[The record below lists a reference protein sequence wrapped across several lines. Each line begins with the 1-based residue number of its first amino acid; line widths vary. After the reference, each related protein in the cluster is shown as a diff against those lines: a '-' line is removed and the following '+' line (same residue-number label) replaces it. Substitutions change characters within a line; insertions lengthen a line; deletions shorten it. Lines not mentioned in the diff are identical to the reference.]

1 MVVVDNTFLSPYL
14 QNPLDHGA
22 DIVVHSVT
30 KYINGHSDVLMGVLA
45 TDNDELHERL
55 KFLQNA
61 IGAVP
66 SAFDCFLAHR
76 GLKTLHLRAKA
87 ASQNAD
93 ALARALKKNPNVLA
107 VNYPGLDSHA
117 QRGIALKQHR
127 DGMGGGMLSFRV
139 RGGQEAAKRL
149 CGETK
154 VFTLAESLGGVESL
168 LELPGVMTHAGIPQA
183 QREAAGVFDD
193 LVRVSCGIEDAED
206 LVRDVEGALAR
217 ISTDKGLSSATLNG
231 TKS

>member
-14 QNPLDHGA
+14 QNPLDQGA

-45 TDNDELHERL
+45 CDSDELLERL

-93 ALARALKKNPNVLA
+93 ALAKALKRNKNVVA
-107 VNYPGLDSHA
+107 VNYPGLESHP
-117 QRGIALKQHR
+117 QRDIAKKQHR

-139 RGGQEAAKRL
+139 KGGQDTARKF

-154 VFTLAESLGGVESL
+154 VFTLAESLGGIESL
-168 LELPGVMTHAGIPQA
+168 VELPGVMTHAGIPQE
-183 QREAAGVFDD
+183 QRELAGVFDD
-193 LVRVSCGIEDAED
+193 LVRISCGIEDAED
-206 LVRDVEGALAR
+206 LVRDVEQALSKVA
-217 ISTDKGLSSATLNG
+217 DGKAVVNG
-231 TKS
+231 EP